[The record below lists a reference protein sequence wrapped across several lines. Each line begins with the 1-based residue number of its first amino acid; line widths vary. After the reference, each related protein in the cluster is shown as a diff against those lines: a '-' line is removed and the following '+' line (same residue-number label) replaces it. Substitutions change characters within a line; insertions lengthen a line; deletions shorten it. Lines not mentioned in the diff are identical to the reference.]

1 MPTLVWKS
9 VWFVLM
15 KQTSFNYLHAV
26 TKYVSIV
33 TRVFGLPSVLYAVNP
48 LNLRKSLIC

>member
-1 MPTLVWKS
+1 MPTLVWKN

-26 TKYVSIV
+26 TKYASTV
-33 TRVFGLPSVLYAVNP
+33 THVFGLPNVPYAVNP
-48 LNLRKSLIC
+48 LRLRMNLIL